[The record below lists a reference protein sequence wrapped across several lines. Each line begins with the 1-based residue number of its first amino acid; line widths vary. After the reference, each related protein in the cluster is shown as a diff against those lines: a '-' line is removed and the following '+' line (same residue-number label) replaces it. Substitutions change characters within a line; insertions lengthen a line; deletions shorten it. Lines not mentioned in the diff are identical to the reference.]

1 VGIGIHNK
9 NTRRETTMNNKETNE
24 ILNDDDAMQAIAEGL
39 QDLETGQLIDF
50 DRNN

>member
-1 VGIGIHNK
+1 
-9 NTRRETTMNNKETNE
+9 MNNKETNE

-50 DRNN
+50 DSETHDQEGKAQ

>member
-1 VGIGIHNK
+1 
-9 NTRRETTMNNKETNE
+9 MNNKETNE

-50 DRNN
+50 DSG